1 MAKTPSAKVSATSG
15 QGVSR
20 LSYQK
25 TRALG
30 GVPGAKAPTKES
42 AQLPSRSALKT
53 LKNSG
58 MSINDYAKATP
69 LDLGSA
75 VSPVVQLLRLAKDG

>member
-1 MAKTPSAKVSATSG
+1 MAKAPSAKVPKTSG

-25 TRALG
+25 ARALG
-30 GVPGAKAPTKES
+30 GVPGMKAPSKES
-42 AQLPSRSALKT
+42 AQLPSRGALKALT
-53 LKNSG
+53 KTG

-69 LDLGSA
+69 LDLVSP
-75 VSPVVQLLRLAKDG
+75 SPVVQLLRLGKNA